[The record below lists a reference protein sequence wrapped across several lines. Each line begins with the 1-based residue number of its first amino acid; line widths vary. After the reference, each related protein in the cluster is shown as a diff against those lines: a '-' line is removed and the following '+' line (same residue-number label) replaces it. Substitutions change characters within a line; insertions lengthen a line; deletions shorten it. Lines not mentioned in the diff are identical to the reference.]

1 MVHYVARI
9 FEAVVP
15 LLTRPTETFL
25 NSLEEDLVKL
35 IMKQGPMVSTG
46 IYLDSRYMY

>member
-9 FEAVVP
+9 LEVVVP

-35 IMKQGPMVSTG
+35 IMKQGPMVSTR
-46 IYLDSRYMY
+46 IHLDSK